1 MQCCACR
8 QNHAVFGDV
17 KKLITQ
23 EFVRMGYLEYV
34 RDPKSDPPV
43 YEFKWG
49 PRAKLE
55 ISKRNALDFVCQVSE
70 VQMLLHMYATL
81 PLPQTMI

>member
-70 VQMLLHMYATL
+70 VQM
-81 PLPQTMI
+81 